1 MSEASHD
8 TNNGFKSEKKITTV
22 CANKETLEKKKETL
36 KQNLVKFQ
44 FFSRSHFQNF
54 TYRLR
59 NCKKQ
64 SDVQEDLGSNQR
76 NEERL
81 GERNQRGQ

>member
-1 MSEASHD
+1 MTQIMD
-8 TNNGFKSEKKITTV
+8 LNQRKKITTV
-22 CANKETLEKKKETL
+22 CANKETLEKKRNFEAAK
-36 KQNLVKFQ
+36 
-44 FFSRSHFQNF
+44 SRNFQNF